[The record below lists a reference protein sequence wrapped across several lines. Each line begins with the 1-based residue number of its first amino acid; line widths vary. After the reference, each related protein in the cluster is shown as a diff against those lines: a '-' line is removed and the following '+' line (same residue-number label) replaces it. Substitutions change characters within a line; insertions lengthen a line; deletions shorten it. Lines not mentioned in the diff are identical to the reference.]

1 MNLHIHAPAGK
12 YIAQVRKPGHR
23 LWETVGKPTKCKR
36 TAAKRAVGAMVERGC
51 KRARVLWCSEWY
63 EPTVVMEAHI

>member
-1 MNLHIHAPAGK
+1 MTLRIHAPAGE

-23 LWETVGKPTKCKR
+23 LWETVGKPTQCKR
-36 TAAKRAVGAMVERGC
+36 IASKRAVAAMIDRKC

-63 EPTVVMEAHI
+63 EPNVVMEASV